1 MIQWVKKYRLVFVLS
16 FASCC
21 KIAAQEQSVTI
32 LSETQAPASVQHT
45 DTSGNE
51 TPFIVRSISV
61 TGNKKTKPQIILR
74 EIPFQPGDHFRLQD
88 LVRKFE
94 DARRQL
100 MNTVLF
106 HEVIVALKSI
116 DGYNVDVIVDVK
128 ERWYI
133 FPIPYFKTVDRNW
146 NQWIVEN
153 KLSLTRVN
161 YGLKLLYNNF
171 TGYNDKLRVWL
182 INGYTKQLSFNYDRL
197 YIDKQL
203 KWGMNIGMDLGK
215 NREINYI
222 TEDNK
227 QMFFKDQSKFI
238 RSFFRAYGELTYRK
252 AIKTRH
258 RFGIAF
264 NQENINDTINK
275 LNPSYFKFGQS
286 SIRYP
291 EFYYTMSYYDLDYI
305 PYPTK
310 GYAAEVSLNKKGL
323 NKDVNLWQLTL
334 KGSANYIL
342 FPKTYLGLRANA
354 ILKLPFRQP
363 YFYQQLLGY
372 GDLIM
377 QGYEYYVMDG
387 VAGGTLE
394 TSIAREVLSFKIN
407 IPPNRFRSSGVI
419 PVRIFAKIYGD
430 MGYAHNPDDRNIN
443 PLTNKML
450 YSGGFG
456 LDILT
461 LYDFTLKLE
470 WSFNQIGQ
478 NGLYLHNRNS
488 SF

>member
-1 MIQWVKKYRLVFVLS
+1 MFV
-16 FASCC
+16 A
-21 KIAAQEQSVTI
+21 KGQDAGI
-32 LSETQAPASVQHT
+32 LPPLETPASPRHA
-45 DTSGNE
+45 DTSGTE
-51 TPFIVRSISV
+51 ALFVVRDIVV
-61 TGNKKTKPQIILR
+61 TGNRKTKPQIILR
-74 EIPFQPGDHFRLQD
+74 EIPFKPGDHFRLED
-88 LVRKFE
+88 LVKKFE

-106 HEVIVALKSI
+106 HDVIVALKSI
-116 DGYNVDVIVDVK
+116 DGYSVDVMVDVK

-153 KLSLTRVN
+153 KASFTRVN
-161 YGLKLLYNNF
+161 YGIKLLYNNF

-182 INGYTKQLSFNYDRL
+182 INGYTKQLSLNYDRL

-222 TEDNK
+222 TDNNK
-227 QMFFKDQSKFI
+227 QLFFKDPSQFI
-238 RSFFRAYGELTYRK
+238 GSFFRAYGELTYRR

-258 RFGIAF
+258 RIGIAF
-264 NQENINDTINK
+264 NQQNISDTINK
-275 LNPSYFKFGQS
+275 LNPAYFKFNKS

-291 EFYYTMSYYDLDYI
+291 EIYYVMSYYDQDYI
-305 PYPTK
+305 PYPTR
-310 GYAAEVSLNKKGL
+310 GYAAEVTVNKKGL
-323 NKDVNLWQLTL
+323 NDKINLWQLTL
-334 KGSANYIL
+334 KGSANYVL
-342 FPKTYLGLRANA
+342 FPKTYLGIRANG
-354 ILKLPFRQP
+354 ILKMPFKQP
-363 YFYQQLLGY
+363 YIYQQLLGY

-387 VAGGTLE
+387 VAGGVAEASL
-394 TSIAREVLSFKIN
+394 AREVFSFKIN
-407 IPPNRFRSSGVI
+407 IPPNRFRTSGVI
-419 PVRIFAKIYGD
+419 PVRIIPKIYGD
-430 MGYAHNPDDRNIN
+430 AGYAHNPDAGNN

-450 YSGGFG
+450 YSWGIG
-456 LDILT
+456 LDIIT

-470 WSFNQIGQ
+470 WSFNQLGQ

>member
-1 MIQWVKKYRLVFVLS
+1 M
-16 FASCC
+16 
-21 KIAAQEQSVTI
+21 
-32 LSETQAPASVQHT
+32 VQ
-45 DTSGNE
+45 GN
-51 TPFIVRSISV
+51 R
-61 TGNKKTKPQIILR
+61 KTMQQIILR
-74 EIPFQPGDHFRLQD
+74 EIPFKPGDHFKLQD
-88 LVRKFE
+88 LVKKFE

-106 HEVIVALKSI
+106 HEVIVALKSLE
-116 DGYNVDVIVDVK
+116 GYNVDVLVDVK

-133 FPIPYFKTVDRNW
+133 FPLPYFKTVDRNW

-153 KLSLTRVN
+153 KLSLSRVN

-171 TGYNDKLRVWL
+171 TGNNDKLRVWV

-197 YIDKQL
+197 YIDNKL
-203 KWGMNIGMDLGK
+203 KWGLTVGMDIGK
-215 NREINYI
+215 NREVNYN

-227 QMFFKDQSKFI
+227 QIFYKDRDHFI
-238 RSFFRAYGELTYRK
+238 RSFYRANAELTYRR

-258 RFGIAF
+258 RFGMAY
-264 NQENINDTINK
+264 NEEHVNDTILK
-275 LNPSYFKFGQS
+275 LNPSYFKFNLNH
-286 SIRYP
+286 IRFF
-291 EFYYTMSYYDLDYI
+291 ELYYTMTYFDLDYI
-305 PYPTK
+305 PYPTN
-310 GYAAEVSLNKKGL
+310 GYAAEVTLNKKGFNNIL
-323 NKDVNLWQLTL
+323 NLWQLTV
-334 KGSANYIL
+334 KGSANYTM
-342 FPKTYLGLRANA
+342 FPKTYLTIRANG
-354 ILKLPFRQP
+354 ILKIPFRQP
-363 YFYQQLLGY
+363 YYTKPLLGY

-394 TSIAREVLSFKIN
+394 AGVSREVLNFKIN
-407 IPPNRFRSSGVI
+407 IPPNRLRSSGRI

-430 MGYAHNPDDRNIN
+430 AGYVHNPQPDSN

-450 YSGGFG
+450 YSGGVG
-456 LDILT
+456 LDIVT

-470 WSFNQIGQ
+470 WSFNQLGQ

>member
-1 MIQWVKKYRLVFVLS
+1 M
-16 FASCC
+16 
-21 KIAAQEQSVTI
+21 
-32 LSETQAPASVQHT
+32 
-45 DTSGNE
+45 
-51 TPFIVRSISV
+51 
-61 TGNKKTKPQIILR
+61 PQIILR
-74 EIPFQPGDHFRLQD
+74 EIPFKPGDHFKLQD
-88 LVRKFE
+88 LVKKFE

-106 HEVIVALKSI
+106 HEVIVALKSL
-116 DGYNVDVIVDVK
+116 DGYNVDVLVDVK

-133 FPIPYFKTVDRNW
+133 FPLPYFKTVDRNW

-171 TGYNDKLRVWL
+171 TGYNDKLRVWV

-197 YIDKQL
+197 YIDKKL
-203 KWGMNIGMDLGK
+203 KWGLNVGMDIGK
-215 NREINYI
+215 NREVNYMS
-222 TEDNK
+222 EDNK
-227 QMFFKDQSKFI
+227 QVFYKDPARFI
-238 RSFFRAYGELTYRK
+238 RSFYRTNAELTYRK

-258 RFGIAF
+258 RFGIAY
-264 NQENINDTINK
+264 NEERVSDTIVK
-275 LNPSYFKFGQS
+275 LNPSYFKFGLNHV
-286 SIRYP
+286 RYM
-291 EFYYTMSYYDLDYI
+291 ELYYTMSYFNVDYI
-305 PYPTK
+305 PYPTS
-310 GYAAEVSLNKKGL
+310 GYAAEVTLNKKGFNNVL
-323 NKDVNLWQLTL
+323 NLWQLTV
-334 KGSANYIL
+334 KGSATYTML
-342 FPKTYLGLRANA
+342 PKTYLNLRVNG
-354 ILKLPFRQP
+354 ILKLPFQQPFYTRQ
-363 YFYQQLLGY
+363 LMGY

-387 VAGGTLE
+387 VAGGTVE
-394 TSIAREVLSFKIN
+394 AAVSREIFNFKIN
-407 IPPNRFRSSGVI
+407 FPPNRFRSSGYL
-419 PVRIFAKIYGD
+419 PVRIFAKIFGD
-430 MGYAHNPDDRNIN
+430 AGYVHNPQPDNN

-478 NGLYLHNRNS
+478 NGLYLHNRTS

>member
-1 MIQWVKKYRLVFVLS
+1 M
-16 FASCC
+16 
-21 KIAAQEQSVTI
+21 AQEQG
-32 LSETQAPASVQHT
+32 AASLPVPDQPLNVRA

-51 TPFIVRSISV
+51 SPFIVRSISV
-61 TGNKKTKPQIILR
+61 SGNKKTKPQIILR
-74 EIPFQPGDHFRLQD
+74 EIPFKPGDHFRLQD

-116 DGYNVDVIVDVK
+116 EGYNVDVMVDVK

-133 FPIPYFKTVDRNW
+133 FPLPYFKPVDRNL

-153 KLSLTRVN
+153 KFSFDRVN

-171 TGYNDKLRVWL
+171 TGFNDKLRVWL
-182 INGYTKQLSFNYDRL
+182 INGYTKQLSINYDRL
-197 YIDKQL
+197 YIDRQL

-215 NREINYI
+215 NRELNYI

-227 QMFFKDQSKFI
+227 QMFFKDPGFI
-238 RSFFRAYGELTYRK
+238 RSFYRAYGEVTYRR

-258 RFGIAF
+258 RIGIAF
-264 NQENINDTINK
+264 NQENISDTVAK
-275 LNPSYFKFGQS
+275 LNPSYFKFGHTVA
-286 SIRYP
+286 RYP
-291 EFYYTMSYYDLDYI
+291 EFYYIMSYFDLDYI

-310 GYAAEVSLNKKGL
+310 GYAGELTLSKKGL
-323 NKDVNLWQLTL
+323 NKEMNLWQITA

-342 FPKTYLGLRANA
+342 FPKTFLSLRADA
-354 ILKLPFRQP
+354 MLKLPFKQP
-363 YFYQQLLGY
+363 YVNQQLLGY
-372 GDLIM
+372 GDFIM
-377 QGYEYYVMDG
+377 PGYEYYVMDG

-394 TSIAREVLSFKIN
+394 VNVAREVFNFKIN
-407 IPPNRFRSSGVI
+407 IPPNKWRSSGVI

-430 MGYAHNPDDRNIN
+430 AGYAHNPQAGDNN

-478 NGLYLHNRNS
+478 NGLYLHNKNS